1 MAKFISII
9 SCSIALLL
17 GTVTLA
23 HVTPAEFSRCRDLLA
38 NHGSV
43 WLEDAESVLQAID
56 GKIYVLDPK
65 RATDL
70 RLLESALKIPMTGF
84 NVHFRVKRT
93 PGKMVLDFES
103 LNFSLGKKSQVS
115 GRAASIE
122 FKSPELISHTEARLM
137 VSSQQSLTAKNYPKA
152 YLALLYAL
160 NLPSPEGPKI
170 GLWLSMNIGPFGE
183 LPSIIIGQIEET
195 NLCGPGPMSETWFDA
210 KGLTYCLNPLQAVFT
225 TRPLEIKGLYRDD
238 D

>member
-70 RLLESALKIPMTGF
+70 GNWLIVSLLAAPMKSS
-84 NVHFRVKRT
+84 V
-93 PGKMVLDFES
+93 
-103 LNFSLGKKSQVS
+103 FSLE
-115 GRAASIE
+115 IE
-122 FKSPELISHTEARLM
+122 FFHLM
-137 VSSQQSLTAKNYPKA
+137 EKKLTLQKMR
-152 YLALLYAL
+152 
-160 NLPSPEGPKI
+160 
-170 GLWLSMNIGPFGE
+170 WT
-183 LPSIIIGQIEET
+183 SIT
-195 NLCGPGPMSETWFDA
+195 
-210 KGLTYCLNPLQAVFT
+210 K
-225 TRPLEIKGLYRDD
+225 
-238 D
+238 